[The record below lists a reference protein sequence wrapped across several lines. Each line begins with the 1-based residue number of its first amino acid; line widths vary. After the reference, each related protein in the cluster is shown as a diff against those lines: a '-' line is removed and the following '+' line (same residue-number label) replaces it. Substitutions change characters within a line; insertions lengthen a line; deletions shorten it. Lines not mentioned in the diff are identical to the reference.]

1 VAEKSYAMVI
11 DLHRCVGCA
20 ACDIAC
26 KSENN
31 LPDDFHWSNHIIET
45 AGVFPH
51 VRYRYIPTLCN
62 HCENAPCVTN
72 CPTTAMHKSEDGLT
86 LHDPE
91 LCIGCRACQVSCPY
105 GVIYFNEEAP
115 HGSYRQDAAPAI
127 PGCTATG
134 PEVAQK
140 TGAPIPNY
148 NPARAETYE
157 GVRSRGVVEK
167 CTFCDHRLAK
177 GELPWCVEACP
188 AGARIFGDLNDP
200 ESPVRRALAKHTP
213 RVLQREQGT
222 RPKVFYI
229 RDF

>member
-1 VAEKSYAMVI
+1 
-11 DLHRCVGCA
+11 
-20 ACDIAC
+20 
-26 KSENN
+26 
-31 LPDDFHWSNHIIET
+31 
-45 AGVFPH
+45 
-51 VRYRYIPTLCN
+51 
-62 HCENAPCVTN
+62 
-72 CPTTAMHKSEDGLT
+72 MHKSEDGLT